1 MQGHDVTFGEF
12 VQYLLSPEMNQTFNE
27 HWESVTRLCN
37 PCAMKY
43 NVIGKYETLI
53 DDSALALNM
62 TGISNITFPAGQK
75 TSGTSDL
82 LGKYFDVLPNR
93 VTANLYKL
101 YEHDFRIFG
110 YSLED
115 VLGFE
120 LG

>member
-1 MQGHDVTFGEF
+1 
-12 VQYLLSPEMNQTFNE
+12 MNQTFNE
-27 HWESVTRLCN
+27 HWESVSRLCN

-62 TGISNITFPAGQK
+62 AGISNINFPAGQK

-93 VTANLYKL
+93 ITANLYKL
-101 YEHDFRIFG
+101 YEQDFRIFG